1 MIHTFLY
8 SIYRF
13 LKFLYYVYMS
23 SDLIILIV
31 QIIAALGV
39 VVSVIYLGVQIHQQ
53 NEITKAQ
60 FGHSLTQRQYERY
73 FATAKDG
80 EFANFL
86 SKDWSSDELT
96 DAENWRSTMF
106 IIMCLVDIF
115 DVYEKVEKGFVDK
128 KHLDIRMNALKFGTM
143 KTDKA
148 RSAWDFW
155 KTTRDQDFIN
165 WFESEIYGEGQLD
178 ADELLEQTKGG
189 SFKASIR

>member
-13 LKFLYYVYMS
+13 LEFLYYVYMS